1 MLNSRVPIMHVF
13 MHFKCN
19 YCGLFS
25 CMNDNNSC
33 NNHSWSQKNRS
44 NIGFF
49 CSNTLSNTLG
59 TQKTSE
65 NAFASSAWRRLRALF
80 PWNRCEKCILRLVAC
95 KSILRSETTFSFI
108 QHDTNFYNGIFMVRL
123 PIMYQIYRYVLDITC
138 RLCKNVSATKPI
150 INHVCVE
157 N

>member
-1 MLNSRVPIMHVF
+1 MEENVRALAQINDWYQRSNVLLMPYLTAPHLLNSRVPIMHVF

-33 NNHSWSQKNRS
+33 NNHSWSQKPRS

-65 NAFASSAWRRLRALF
+65 NAFASSAWRRLSFPGIDVRNVYWGLLHANQSFDLRQHSHLF
-80 PWNRCEKCILRLVAC
+80 
-95 KSILRSETTFSFI
+95 S
-108 QHDTNFYNGIFMVRL
+108 M
-123 PIMYQIYRYVLDITC
+123 
-138 RLCKNVSATKPI
+138 KPI
-150 INHVCVE
+150 SIMVFLWFDSL
-157 N
+157 